1 MQIIPLFEPGVS
13 IRQREVAET
22 LAEVYSIVICVDQ
35 VEKMYLKDVI
45 PDESEYNRVT
55 ARLLQ
60 QYRAIMANNDQDHD
74 FQMAFGGSLQEFC
87 KRYGVIASNGV
98 LRLEKGIPLT
108 TEHAAAAGAS
118 KSSTS
123 TASATNAAGAAD
135 GSITKDVD
143 RNLQSNSANNGN
155 GAKTTG
161 ENLARGIAEATGN
174 FITVMDAVKLGYRTR
189 DQLHPL
195 LAELLL
201 STNRVARLES
211 RSRGRLV
218 EWLVHVNRLRGQESI
233 DEKAARELLGDLDTA
248 YREFY
253 SALG

>member
-1 MQIIPLFEPGVS
+1 MQLIPLFEPGVS
-13 IRQREVAET
+13 IRQREVTEA
-22 LAEVYSIVICVDQ
+22 LAELYSIIICVDQ

-45 PDESEYNRVT
+45 LDESEYNRVT
-55 ARLLQ
+55 TRLLQ
-60 QYRAIMANNDQDHD
+60 QYRAIMTNNDEDHD
-74 FQMAFGGSLQEFC
+74 FQTAFGGSLQEFC
-87 KRYGVIASNGV
+87 KKYGVIASNGV

-108 TEHAAAAGAS
+108 TEHAATDGNVKSGNTLQNSQSAS
-118 KSSTS
+118 
-123 TASATNAAGAAD
+123 ASATDRD
-135 GSITKDVD
+135 GVT
-143 RNLQSNSANNGN
+143 
-155 GAKTTG
+155 TTG

-211 RSRGRLV
+211 KSRGRLV

-233 DEKAARELLGDLDTA
+233 DEKAARKLLEDLDTA

>member
-1 MQIIPLFEPGVS
+1 MQSIPLFEPGVS
-13 IRQREVAET
+13 IRQREVAEA

-87 KRYGVIASNGV
+87 KKYGVIASNGV

-108 TEHAAAAGAS
+108 TEHAAAAAATDGNV
-118 KSSTS
+118 KSSNVNQNSQSTS
-123 TASATNAAGAAD
+123 ETSGDGAT
-135 GSITKDVD
+135 
-143 RNLQSNSANNGN
+143 
-155 GAKTTG
+155 TTG

-218 EWLVHVNRLRGQESI
+218 EWLVRVNRLRGQESI

>member
-1 MQIIPLFEPGVS
+1 MQTIPLFEPGLG

-22 LAEVYSIVICVDQ
+22 LAEVYSIIICMDQ

-45 PDESEYNRVT
+45 PDDSEYNRVT

-60 QYRAIMANNDQDHD
+60 QYRAIMANNDDDPD
-74 FQMAFGGSLQEFC
+74 FQKAFGGSLQEFC
-87 KRYGVIASNGV
+87 KKYGVIASNGI

-108 TEHAAAAGAS
+108 TEHAATEGKI
-118 KSSTS
+118 KSGDMHQDSQSTS
-123 TASATNAAGAAD
+123 KTSAD
-135 GSITKDVD
+135 
-143 RNLQSNSANNGN
+143 

-211 RSRGRLV
+211 KSRGQLV
-218 EWLVHVNRLRGQESI
+218 EWLVRVNRLRGQESI
-233 DEKAARELLGDLDTA
+233 DEGAARGLLEDLDTA